1 MNPQS
6 TSPRRRLTAVA
17 AVALALAAALTA
29 ALADAPAAAQATT
42 AQEPAAAP
50 AAQSAT
56 AQPASPPG
64 DPFPPPIHQTRI
76 VATYD
81 PETKLVTG
89 TERLRWRNDSAIDLD
104 ELVFHHYLNAFANE
118 GSTFMR
124 GSGGQLRGVAFGKR
138 DWGWIEVESFLLAD
152 GTDLAPAEEY
162 VTATAS
168 GTNPDDRTVA
178 RYPLPRPV
186 PAGGW
191 IEVEIAFTAKLP
203 QIFAR
208 TGAHGDYVLAGQ
220 WYPKI
225 AVFEEAGEGGATEPG
240 WNAHPFH
247 AHSEFYADFGD
258 FDVTLTLPERYRGK
272 IGATGRRVAESVADG
287 QVTERYVQR
296 GVHDFAW
303 TAHPAFR
310 VVRDRFDPAADVP
323 AGQRREVARL
333 LGVDEAELALTPVDV
348 ELFVQPANAAQAGR
362 YLAAAKAAIRGFGLR
377 LGAYPYETL
386 TLVDPPLGAYGSA
399 GMEYPTFITL
409 GTHPLL
415 AVPPFR
421 HLLAPEIVTVHEFG
435 HQYFQGMIASNEG
448 EESWIDEGITS
459 YYENVVLEEAFGRD
473 AVRFLGLEVPLWE
486 VTRTGGL
493 AGGRYSDPV
502 ATPSWGFLHGGSYG
516 HNSYAR
522 PALVLRH
529 LEGLLGA
536 ETFHR
541 AMRAFFERHR
551 FGHPTTEDFERSIE
565 EAAGVDLGWFFRQAL
580 HSTRTLDYAVRTA
593 TSRRETAPKGVF
605 WVDGERREP
614 AGGADEDGEESD
626 EDDTAAAE
634 RRYVSRVVVF
644 REGEFIHPVTV
655 VFRFADGAVHEEA
668 WDGRAR
674 WARWTLRSPAR
685 LVSAEI
691 DPERRLALD
700 LDRLNDSRTVEPRY
714 GPVAAFV
721 ADLLFWVQA
730 VFTALGA
737 LA

>member
-1 MNPQS
+1 
-6 TSPRRRLTAVA
+6 VA
-17 AVALALAAALTA
+17 AAALALAAPLV
-29 ALADAPAAAQATT
+29 AAQ
-42 AQEPAAAP
+42 PAAP
-50 AAQSAT
+50 AA
-56 AQPASPPG
+56 G
-64 DPFPPPIHQTRI
+64 DLFPPPIHQTRI
-76 VATYD
+76 AASYD
-81 PETKLVTG
+81 PETQLITG
-89 TERLRWRNDSAIDLD
+89 SERLRWRNDSAVAVGD
-104 ELVFHHYLNAFANE
+104 LVFHHYLNAFANE

-124 GSGGQLRGVAFGKR
+124 ESGGRLRGDVFRKR
-138 DWGWIEVESFLLAD
+138 EWGWIEVESLTLAD

-186 PAGGW
+186 PPGGW

-203 QIFAR
+203 EIFAR

-225 AVFEEAGEGGATEPG
+225 AVFEEAGEGGASEPG

-258 FDVTLTLPERYRGK
+258 YDVTLTLPERYRGK

-310 VVRDRFDPAADVP
+310 VVRERFDPAADVP
-323 AGQRREVARL
+323 AGQRREIARL
-333 LGVDEAELALTPVDV
+333 LGVEETELALSPVEI

-362 YLAAAKAAIRGFGLR
+362 YLAAAKAAIRGYGLR
-377 LGAYPYETL
+377 LGAYPYDTL
-386 TLVDPPLGAYGSA
+386 TLVDPPTGAGGSG

-409 GTHPLL
+409 ATHPLL
-415 AVPPFR
+415 AVPPFD
-421 HLLAPEIVTVHEFG
+421 HLLLPEIVTVHEFG
-435 HQYFQGMIASNEG
+435 HQFFQGMIANNEF
-448 EESWIDEGITS
+448 EESWIDEGINS
-459 YYENVVLEEAFGRD
+459 YYENVVMEEAFGRH
-473 AVRFLGLEVPLWE
+473 AARLLGLELPLWE
-486 VTRTGGL
+486 ATRLSGL
-493 AGGRYSDPV
+493 AGGEYSDPV
-502 ATPSWGFLHGGSYG
+502 VTPSWGFLHGGSYG
-516 HNSYAR
+516 HNSYSR

-541 AMRAFFERHR
+541 AMRAFFQRHR
-551 FGHPTTEDFERSIE
+551 FGHPTTEDFERAIE
-565 EAAGVDLGWFFRQAL
+565 QAAGVDLGWFFAQAL

-593 TSRRETAPKGVF
+593 TSRREKEPKGVF
-605 WVDGERREP
+605 WIDGERREP
-614 AGGADEDGEESD
+614 AAEEGGEESGEEDGDGDAEADDQADDD
-626 EDDTAAAE
+626 EATAK
-634 RRYVSRVVVF
+634 RPYVSRVVVF
-644 REGEFIHPVTV
+644 RQGEFVHPITV
-655 VFRFADGAVHEEA
+655 AFRFADGTVHEEA

-674 WARWTLRSPAR
+674 WGRWTLRSPAR

-691 DPERRLALD
+691 DPEQRLALEY
-700 LDRLNDSRTVEPRY
+700 DRLNNSRRLEPRHT
-714 GPVAAFV
+714 PVAAFLT
-721 ADLLFWVQA
+721 DLLFWVQA
-730 VFTALGA
+730 AFAALGA